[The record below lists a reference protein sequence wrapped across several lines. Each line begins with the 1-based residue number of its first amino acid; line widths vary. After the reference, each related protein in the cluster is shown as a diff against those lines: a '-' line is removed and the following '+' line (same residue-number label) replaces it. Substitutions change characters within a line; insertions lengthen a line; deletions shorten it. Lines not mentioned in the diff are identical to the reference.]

1 MSEFAKNLQ
10 KGTSLSFFG
19 GSLDEKTLKS
29 IKDAGIDCI
38 EISVAMDKLIHSY
51 GFIERAK
58 EYGELIKAC
67 GLELWSLHLPFSRTI
82 DISLPR
88 KFERDYA
95 VGMDT
100 ALIKAAA
107 EAGAKVCVL
116 HPSSEPI
123 ADKDRPMRIRYS
135 HESVKKLSAVAD
147 SVGITLAVE
156 NLPRTCL
163 TRMPEEMAQ
172 ILEGTNAKMCFDAN
186 HSLTLMNLEYLE
198 RIKDFGIK
206 VATVHFSDYDFID
219 ERHRIP
225 GDGINDWNGIM
236 ACLESTQYSGPIMY
250 EVSAKPKDRKETYTV
265 QDLSANMDL
274 LADGKL

>member
-1 MSEFAKNLQ
+1 MSEFAKNLK

-29 IKDAGIDCI
+29 IKEAGIDCI
-38 EISVAMDKLIHSY
+38 EISMSMDKLVHGY

-95 VGMDT
+95 TGLDT

-107 EAGAKVCVL
+107 IAGAKVCVL

-123 ADKDRPMRIRYS
+123 AEKDRPMRIKFS

-163 TRMPEEMAQ
+163 TRMPDEMAQ

-186 HSLTLMNLEYLE
+186 HSLTLMNIEYLE
-198 RIKDFGIK
+198 KIRDYGIK

-225 GDGINDWNGIM
+225 GDGVNDWNAIM
-236 ACLESTQYSGPIMY
+236 SYLESTDYAGPIMY
-250 EVSAKPKDRKETYTV
+250 EVSSKPKDREAGYSISKISE
-265 QDLSANMDL
+265 NMDL